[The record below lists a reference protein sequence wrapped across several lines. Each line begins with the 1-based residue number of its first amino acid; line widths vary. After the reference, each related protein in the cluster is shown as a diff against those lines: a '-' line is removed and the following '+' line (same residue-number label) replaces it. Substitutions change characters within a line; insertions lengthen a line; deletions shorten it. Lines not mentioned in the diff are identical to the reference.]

1 MGKRSIRGGKT
12 LRETIEDDCRARQRA
27 DGNRQSPPSFAMA
40 GKSVIMI
47 GRDSGRAG
55 AALEVVGKQIDEF
68 AARGLITTEHAQES
82 HRRVSSSADPGHA
95 ASCDFVMEAVT
106 EDLAIKT
113 ELFAKLDDVCPDD
126 VVLASSSGQPASALT
141 SKVKRPER
149 VLAAHFWF
157 PATLIPV
164 VEVCPS
170 PVTAKAATER
180 TMALLREAGKEPVLM
195 QRETPGMI
203 GNRIQFAILREALG
217 RCGRRASPRRR
228 RSTRWCARRSGGGW
242 RLPARSNRRSSAVS
256 TRCTLS
262 RSRCCR
268 ISTRRRNRRRP
279 SRKLVE
285 GGARGF
291 ANKQGIY
298 DWSNRDGDALKAA
311 RVDELF
317 RWLKKG
323 CRKMS
328 LPASALTTAVRA

>member
-1 MGKRSIRGGKT
+1 M
-12 LRETIEDDCRARQRA
+12 RETIEKIAVL
-27 DGNRQSPPSFAMA
+27 GNGLMGTGISAVFAMA

-47 GRDSGRAG
+47 GRDAGRAG

-68 AARGLITTEHAQES
+68 AARGLITSAHAQES

-113 ELFAKLDDVCPDD
+113 ELFAKLDEACPED

-203 GNRIQFAILREALG
+203 GNRIQFAILREAWAMWAEGIASAEAIDTVVRQTLG
-217 RCGRRASPRRR
+217 RRLGITGPIESAELGGLDTLHAFAVSLLPHLDASPK
-228 RSTRWCARRSGGGW
+228 
-242 RLPARSNRRSSAVS
+242 PAPAV
-256 TRCTLS
+256 T
-262 RSRCCR
+262 
-268 ISTRRRNRRRP
+268 
-279 SRKLVE
+279 KLVE

-298 DWSNRDGDALKAA
+298 DWSSRDGDALKAA

-317 RWLKKG
+317 RWLREDAAKSG
-323 CRKMS
+323 
-328 LPASALTTAVRA
+328 

>member
-1 MGKRSIRGGKT
+1 M
-12 LRETIEDDCRARQRA
+12 RETIETIAVL
-27 DGNRQSPPSFAMA
+27 GNGLMGTGISAVFAMA

-68 AARGLITTEHAQES
+68 AARGLITADHAQES
-82 HRRVSSSADPGHA
+82 HRRVSSSADPADA

-113 ELFAKLDDVCPDD
+113 ELFAKLDDVCPED

-141 SKVKRPER
+141 AKVKRPER

-170 PVTAKAATER
+170 PVTAEAATAR

-203 GNRIQFAILREALG
+203 GNRIQFAILREAWAMWAEGIASAEAIDTVVRQTLG
-217 RCGRRASPRRR
+217 RRLGITGPIESAELGGLDTLHAFAVSLLPHLDASPK
-228 RSTRWCARRSGGGW
+228 
-242 RLPARSNRRSSAVS
+242 PAPEV
-256 TRCTLS
+256 T
-262 RSRCCR
+262 
-268 ISTRRRNRRRP
+268 
-279 SRKLVE
+279 KLVE
-285 GGARGF
+285 SGARGF

-298 DWSNRDGDALKAA
+298 DWSSRDGDALKAA

-317 RWLKKG
+317 RWLREDAAKSG
-323 CRKMS
+323 
-328 LPASALTTAVRA
+328 

>member
-1 MGKRSIRGGKT
+1 M
-12 LRETIEDDCRARQRA
+12 RETIETVAVL
-27 DGNRQSPPSFAMA
+27 GNGLMGTGISAVFAMA
-40 GKSVIMI
+40 GKTVTMI
-47 GRDSGRAG
+47 GRDAGRAG

-68 AARGLITTEHAQES
+68 ATRGLITADHAQEA
-82 HRRVSSSADPGHA
+82 RKRVSSSADPGHA

-170 PVTAKAATER
+170 PVTARAATER

-203 GNRIQFAILREALG
+203 GNRIQFAILREAWAMWAEGIASPEAIDTVVRQTLG
-217 RCGRRASPRRR
+217 RRLGITGPIESAELGGLDTLHAFAVSLLPHLDASPKPAAEV
-228 RSTRWCARRSGGGW
+228 TR
-242 RLPARSNRRSSAVS
+242 
-256 TRCTLS
+256 
-262 RSRCCR
+262 
-268 ISTRRRNRRRP
+268 
-279 SRKLVE
+279 LVE
-285 GGARGF
+285 SGARGF

-317 RWLKKG
+317 RWLKKDAG
-323 CRKMS
+323 K
-328 LPASALTTAVRA
+328 